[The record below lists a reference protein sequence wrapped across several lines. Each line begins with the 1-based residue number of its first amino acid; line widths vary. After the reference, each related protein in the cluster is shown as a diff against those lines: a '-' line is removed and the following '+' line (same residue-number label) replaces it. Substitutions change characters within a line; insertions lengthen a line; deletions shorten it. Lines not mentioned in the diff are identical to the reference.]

1 MKSPKEEIV
10 EAKILKTVDEIV
22 SKHIQGDT
30 LPRQLIDM
38 LLSNAELKSIQDY
51 ANTVS
56 ITRIGLNDH
65 GPVHMKTVCRNAL
78 KMLCILHE
86 AGIKTSLEKENAGT
100 FTDSVLAVIL
110 AALLHD
116 SGMTIGRKNHELY
129 SGIISY
135 SIIMKNQ

>member
-51 ANTVS
+51 
-56 ITRIGLNDH
+56 
-65 GPVHMKTVCRNAL
+65 
-78 KMLCILHE
+78 
-86 AGIKTSLEKENAGT
+86 
-100 FTDSVLAVIL
+100 LA
-110 AALLHD
+110 
-116 SGMTIGRKNHELY
+116 K
-129 SGIISY
+129 
-135 SIIMKNQ
+135 K

>member
-86 AGIKTSLEKENAGT
+86 AGIKTSLE
-100 FTDSVLAVIL
+100 
-110 AALLHD
+110 
-116 SGMTIGRKNHELY
+116 
-129 SGIISY
+129 GIS
-135 SIIMKNQ
+135 